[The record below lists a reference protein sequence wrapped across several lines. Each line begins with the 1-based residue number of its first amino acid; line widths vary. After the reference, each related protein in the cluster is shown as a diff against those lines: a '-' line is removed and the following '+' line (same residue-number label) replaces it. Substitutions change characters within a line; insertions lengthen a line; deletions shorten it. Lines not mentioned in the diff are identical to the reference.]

1 MLMTPDPSNEDK
13 FDDFVHTSICS
24 FGIHTHNKTITG
36 RCHKPPKGI
45 TCCYLTKPS
54 GLIDCTKPVQ
64 HIDITPLQIN
74 PSQTVTITYEV
85 SEEVQ
90 SRKSALESILPE
102 NQVGPT
108 IRENDPRLIV
118 YEPKRPQLPPLPK
131 QEEFAT
137 KYWII
142 SQLSHAMM
150 PNKSKNN
157 HTISSNLKTP
167 TEALILQ
174 L

>member
-1 MLMTPDPSNEDK
+1 
-13 FDDFVHTSICS
+13 
-24 FGIHTHNKTITG
+24 
-36 RCHKPPKGI
+36 
-45 TCCYLTKPS
+45 
-54 GLIDCTKPVQ
+54 LIDRTKPVQ
-64 HIDITPLQIN
+64 LIDITPLQIN
-74 PSQTVTITYEV
+74 SSQKVTITYEV
-85 SEEVQ
+85 SKEIQ
-90 SRKSALESILPE
+90 SRKSALESILPK

-108 IRENDPRLIV
+108 FRKNGPRLIV
-118 YEPKRPQLPPLPK
+118 YKPKRPQLPPLPK